1 MAETM
6 GLRVLPA
13 PKQSY
18 LLRLSKC
25 QRLPDFPLKE
35 LSATPLSTTP
45 YLLTSRNFSSVR
57 RSSER
62 MTVYRGEGEG
72 EGDHGTI
79 MATPFSFCTSDVELA
94 DGEFVSSRSSRGGG
108 PHQLIFS
115 DDDAPCRRRHLGHS
129 AADGQ
134 RLQLEQR
141 AEALALQPEDGGG
154 RLS

>member
-1 MAETM
+1 MAEAM

-35 LSATPLSTTP
+35 LSPTPLSTTP

-79 MATPFSFCTSDVELA
+79 MATPFSFCTSD
-94 DGEFVSSRSSRGGG
+94 SSSQTAS
-108 PHQLIFS
+108 L
-115 DDDAPCRRRHLGHS
+115 
-129 AADGQ
+129 
-134 RLQLEQR
+134 
-141 AEALALQPEDGGG
+141 
-154 RLS
+154 

>member
-1 MAETM
+1 
-6 GLRVLPA
+6 
-13 PKQSY
+13 
-18 LLRLSKC
+18 
-25 QRLPDFPLKE
+25 
-35 LSATPLSTTP
+35 
-45 YLLTSRNFSSVR
+45 
-57 RSSER
+57 

-94 DGEFVSSRSSRGGG
+94 DGEFVSYLSRCAWGGV
-108 PHQLIFS
+108 PIKLIFS

>member
-1 MAETM
+1 
-6 GLRVLPA
+6 
-13 PKQSY
+13 
-18 LLRLSKC
+18 
-25 QRLPDFPLKE
+25 
-35 LSATPLSTTP
+35 
-45 YLLTSRNFSSVR
+45 
-57 RSSER
+57 

-94 DGEFVSSRSSRGGG
+94 DVFGGV
-108 PHQLIFS
+108 PVKLIFS